1 MRALLPR
8 RAGLWPGAPM
18 KSLDPAPLIAG
29 LLLLAIWEGL
39 TRALQMP
46 PVVLPPPSAIFAAL
60 IARGD
65 VLVPAAGVTLG
76 LALTALGISIVLG
89 TGTALIFA
97 RVPLLERGLGPYAL
111 VLQAT
116 PIVAIAPLVI
126 IWSGIENPRRA
137 ILILAIVVAVFPVLT
152 AALAGLKAVNPG
164 LDRLFR
170 LYRATSFQRFMRLE
184 LPTAAPF
191 LIAGIKTAAGLS
203 LVGVVVAEFVA
214 GTGATGGLSWRLVE
228 AGNRLE
234 TATMFAALFL
244 LAGMGL
250 VLHVCL
256 NALERR
262 FVG

>member
-1 MRALLPR
+1 M
-8 RAGLWPGAPM
+8 APV
-18 KSLDPAPLIAG
+18 ITG
-29 LLLLAIWEGL
+29 LLLLAAWEGL
-39 TRALQMP
+39 TRLLDVP
-46 PVVLPPPSAIFAAL
+46 SVILPPPSAIIQAL
-60 IARGD
+60 ITRSG
-65 VLVPAAGVTLG
+65 VLLPAAGVTLG
-76 LALTALGISIVLG
+76 LALSALGISIVLG
-89 TGTALIFA
+89 VATALLFA

-126 IWSGIENPRRA
+126 IWSGIEHPKRA
-137 ILILAIVVAVFPVLT
+137 ILILAVVVAVFPVLT
-152 AALAGLKAVNPG
+152 AALAGLKAVDRG
-164 LDRLFR
+164 LDRLFT
-170 LYRATSFQRFMRLE
+170 LHRASSFQRFVRLE

-191 LIAGIKTAAGLS
+191 LVAGIKTAAGLS

-250 VLHVCL
+250 VLHAIL
-256 NALERR
+256 EALEQRLR
-262 FVG
+262 D

>member
-1 MRALLPR
+1 MSKSIDL
-8 RAGLWPGAPM
+8 APV
-18 KSLDPAPLIAG
+18 IAG
-29 LLLLAIWEGL
+29 LLLLAMWEGL
-39 TRALQMP
+39 TRWFEVP
-46 PVVLPPPSAIFAAL
+46 SVVLPPPSAIVQAL
-60 IARGD
+60 IARAG
-65 VLVPAAGVTLG
+65 VLLPAAGVTLG

-89 TGTALIFA
+89 VATALVFA

-126 IWSGIENPRRA
+126 IWSGIEHPRRA
-137 ILILAIVVAVFPVLT
+137 ILILAVVVAVFPVLT
-152 AALAGLKAVNPG
+152 AALAGLKAVDRG
-164 LDRLFR
+164 LDRLFT
-170 LYRATSFQRFMRLE
+170 LHRASGFQRFLRLE

-214 GTGATGGLSWRLVE
+214 GTGKTGGLSWRLVE

-244 LAGMGL
+244 LAAMGL
-250 VLHVCL
+250 VLHAIL
-256 NALERR
+256 EAIERR
-262 FVG
+262 LRA

>member
-1 MRALLPR
+1 
-8 RAGLWPGAPM
+8 M
-18 KSLDPAPLIAG
+18 KSLDPSPLIAG
-29 LLLLAIWEGL
+29 SILLTLWEGL
-39 TRALQMP
+39 TRALQVP
-46 PVVLPPPSAIFAAL
+46 SVVLPPPSAIFTAL
-60 IARGD
+60 LQRGD
-65 VLVPAAGVTLG
+65 VLLPAAGVTLG
-76 LALTALGISIVLG
+76 LALIALAISIVLG
-89 TGTALIFA
+89 TATALLFA
-97 RVPLLERGLGPYAL
+97 RVSLLERSLGPYAL

-116 PIVAIAPLVI
+116 PIIAIAPLVI

-137 ILILAIVVAVFPVLT
+137 ILILAVVVAVFPVLT
-152 AALAGLKAVNPG
+152 AALAGLKAVDRG
-164 LDRLFR
+164 LDRLFK
-170 LYRATSFQRFMRLE
+170 LHRATSLQRFFHLE

-244 LAGMGL
+244 LAAMGL
-250 VLHVCL
+250 VLHGIL

-262 FVG
+262 FVS

>member
-1 MRALLPR
+1 M
-8 RAGLWPGAPM
+8 M
-18 KSLDPAPLIAG
+18 KSFDLAPVIAG
-29 LLLLAIWEGL
+29 LLLLALWEGL
-39 TRALQMP
+39 TRAFEVP
-46 PVVLPPPSAIFAAL
+46 NVVLPPPSAIVQAL
-60 IARGD
+60 IGRAN

-76 LALTALGISIVLG
+76 LALTALAISVFLG
-89 TGTALIFA
+89 TATALVFTRI
-97 RVPLLERGLGPYAL
+97 PLLERGLGPYAL

-137 ILILAIVVAVFPVLT
+137 ILILAVIVAVFPVLT
-152 AALAGLKAVNPG
+152 SALAGLKAVDPG
-164 LDRLFR
+164 HDRLFR
-170 LYRATSFQRFMRLE
+170 LHRATSAQRFLRLE

-244 LAGMGL
+244 LAAMGL
-250 VLHVCL
+250 VLHAVL

-262 FVG
+262 FVD

>member
-1 MRALLPR
+1 
-8 RAGLWPGAPM
+8 M
-18 KSLDPAPLIAG
+18 KALDPAPLVAG
-29 LLLLAIWEGL
+29 LILLALWEGL
-39 TRALQMP
+39 TRALHVP
-46 PVVLPPPSAIFAAL
+46 NVVLPPPSAIFAAL
-60 IARGD
+60 VQRGD

-76 LALTALGISIVLG
+76 LALVALAISIVLG
-89 TGTALIFA
+89 TATALLFA
-97 RVPLLERGLGPYAL
+97 RVSLLERGLGPFAL

-116 PIVAIAPLVI
+116 PIIAIAPLVI
-126 IWSGIENPRRA
+126 IWSGIESPRRA
-137 ILILAIVVAVFPVLT
+137 ILILAVVVAVFPVLT

-164 LDRLFR
+164 LDRLFK
-170 LYRATSFQRFMRLE
+170 LHRANSLQRFWYLE

-244 LAGMGL
+244 LAAMGL
-250 VLHVCL
+250 VLHGVL

-262 FVG
+262 FVN

>member
-1 MRALLPR
+1 MN
-8 RAGLWPGAPM
+8 
-18 KSLDPAPLIAG
+18 KSLDLAPVVAG
-29 LLLLAIWEGL
+29 LMILALWEGL
-39 TRALQMP
+39 TRALDVP
-46 PVVLPPPSAIFAAL
+46 SVILPPPSAILQAL
-60 IARGD
+60 VARGG

-76 LALTALGISIVLG
+76 LALAALGISIVLG
-89 TGTALIFA
+89 VLTALIFA

-126 IWSGIENPRRA
+126 IWSGIEHPRRA
-137 ILILAIVVAVFPVLT
+137 ILILAVIVAVFPVLT
-152 AALAGLKAVNPG
+152 AALAGLKAVDRG
-164 LDRLFR
+164 LDRLFT
-170 LYRATSFQRFMRLE
+170 LHRANSLQRFFRLE

-244 LAGMGL
+244 LAAMGL
-250 VLHVCL
+250 VLHTI
-256 NALERR
+256 LERLER
-262 FVG
+262 HLRD

>member
-1 MRALLPR
+1 
-8 RAGLWPGAPM
+8 M
-18 KSLDPAPLIAG
+18 KRSLDIAPIITG
-29 LLLLAIWEGL
+29 LLLLAAWEGI
-39 TRALQMP
+39 TRVLDVP
-46 PVVLPPPSAIFAAL
+46 GVILPPPSAILQALFARA
-60 IARGD
+60 G
-65 VLVPAAGVTLG
+65 VLLPAAGVTLG
-76 LALTALGISIVLG
+76 LALSALGISIMLG
-89 TGTALIFA
+89 IATALVFA

-126 IWSGIENPRRA
+126 IWSGIEHPKRA
-137 ILILAIVVAVFPVLT
+137 ILILAVVVAVFPVLT
-152 AALAGLKAVNPG
+152 AALAGLKAVDRG
-164 LDRLFR
+164 LDRLFT
-170 LYRATSFQRFMRLE
+170 LHRASSFQRFVRLE

-191 LIAGIKTAAGLS
+191 LVAGIKTAAGLS

-250 VLHVCL
+250 VLH
-256 NALERR
+256 AILEAVERWLR
-262 FVG
+262 E

>member
-1 MRALLPR
+1 MRR
-8 RAGLWPGAPM
+8 F
-18 KSLDPAPLIAG
+18 DVAPLVMG
-29 LLLLAIWEGL
+29 LLILGLWEGL
-39 TRALQMP
+39 TRALAVP
-46 PVVLPPPSAIFAAL
+46 TVILPPPSAIFGAL
-60 IARGD
+60 MLRAD
-65 VLVPAAGVTLG
+65 VLLPAAGVTLG
-76 LALTALGISIVLG
+76 LALVALFISIFLGTATALL
-89 TGTALIFA
+89 FA

-137 ILILAIVVAVFPVLT
+137 ILILAIIVAVFPVLT
-152 AALAGLKAVNPG
+152 AALAGLKAIDPRF
-164 LDRLFR
+164 DRLFA
-170 LYRATSFQRFMRLE
+170 LHRATGAQRFFRLE

-234 TATMFAALFL
+234 TPTMFAALFL
-244 LAGMGL
+244 LAAMGL
-250 VLHVCL
+250 IFHALL
-256 NALERR
+256 NLCEGLLRR
-262 FVG
+262 

>member
-1 MRALLPR
+1 
-8 RAGLWPGAPM
+8 M
-18 KSLDPAPLIAG
+18 KTLDPAPIIAG
-29 LLLLAIWEGL
+29 LILLALWEGL
-39 TRALQMP
+39 TRALHVP
-46 PVVLPPPSAIFAAL
+46 SVILPPPSAILAAL
-60 IARGD
+60 FHRGD

-76 LALTALGISIVLG
+76 LALSALTISIVLG
-89 TGTALIFA
+89 TAVALIFT
-97 RVPLLERGLGPYAL
+97 RIPVLERGLGPYAL

-116 PIVAIAPLVI
+116 PIIAIAPLVI
-126 IWSGIENPRRA
+126 IWIGIESPRRA
-137 ILILAIVVAVFPVLT
+137 ILILAVIVAVFPVLT
-152 AALAGLKAVNPG
+152 AALAGLKAVSSG
-164 LDRLFR
+164 HDRLFK
-170 LYRATSFQRFMRLE
+170 LHRATSLQRFWRLE

-244 LAGMGL
+244 LAAMGL
-250 VLHVCL
+250 VLHAAL
-256 NALERR
+256 AALERR

>member
-1 MRALLPR
+1 MR
-8 RAGLWPGAPM
+8 G
-18 KSLDPAPLIAG
+18 SVDPAPVVAG
-29 LLLLAIWEGL
+29 LLLLALWEGL
-39 TRALQMP
+39 TRAFDVP
-46 PVVLPPPSAIFAAL
+46 TVILPPPSAILNAL
-60 IARGD
+60 VTRGD

-89 TGTALIFA
+89 VGTALIFT
-97 RVPLLERGLGPYAL
+97 RIPILERGLGPYAL

-126 IWSGIENPRRA
+126 IWSGIEHPRRA
-137 ILILAIVVAVFPVLT
+137 ILILAVVVAVFPVLT
-152 AALAGLKAVNPG
+152 AALAGLKAVDRD

-170 LYRATSFQRFMRLE
+170 LYRATSFQRFIRLE

-244 LAGMGL
+244 LAAMGL
-250 VLHVCL
+250 VLHAAL
-256 NALERR
+256 NGLEEKMRA
-262 FVG
+262 